1 MEYIRIVENENSNG
15 MYDLESQMQESVKST
30 PSFKRMSMYIND
42 ISRHSS
48 NFIRL
53 KKNSF
58 KKPSEDIQRVVHQF
72 KSESAPIMKK
82 FKSRSL
88 SGGKFE
94 NSLGSNSPSFG

>member
-1 MEYIRIVENENSNG
+1 MVEGDG
-15 MYDLESQMQESVKST
+15 MYDMESQMQESVKST